1 MLTWISLFLGP
12 SGLFSLAPAFD
23 HEQLILISA
32 WVGVYKA
39 ESPNP
44 SELVAMV
51 DLCVYSCI

>member
-1 MLTWISLFLGP
+1 MLTWIALTLVP
-12 SGLFSLAPAFD
+12 SGLFYSAATFD
-23 HEQLILISA
+23 HEQLILATA

-44 SELVAMV
+44 SELVDVV